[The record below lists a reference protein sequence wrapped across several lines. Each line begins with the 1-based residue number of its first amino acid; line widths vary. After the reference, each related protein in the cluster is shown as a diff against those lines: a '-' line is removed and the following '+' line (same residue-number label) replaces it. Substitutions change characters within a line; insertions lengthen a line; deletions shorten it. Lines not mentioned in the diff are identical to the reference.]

1 MRVRDHVAAS
11 TAGAVLLRRLL
22 GRGALGFWAGGVLI
36 DADHYLWYF
45 ATQRRLDPVKAVRF
59 FNQAEGPQHPA
70 TRVLHNPVSL
80 LLVSLLAAR
89 TRPLRSIAA
98 GMCLHAALDAAHRA
112 RLDASRAAALARDS
126 GRCQAC
132 GTSVGE
138 IRAHLA
144 SQPWLGPS
152 YRLENLISLC
162 APCHEAAHT
171 AMPRHGVIAWLEQA
185 LPAVAYLVHRQR
197 GWSPVREEKS
207 ATWTS

>member
-1 MRVRDHVAAS
+1 MRVRDHVAVS
-11 TAGAVLLRRLL
+11 TAGAVLLRRLF
-22 GRGALGFWAGGVLI
+22 GCGGLGFWAGGVLI

-45 ATQRRLDPVKAVRF
+45 ATQRRLDPVAAVRL
-59 FNQAEGPQHPA
+59 FNQADAPQHSA
-70 TRVLHNPVSL
+70 TRVLHSPVSL
-80 LLVSLLAAR
+80 LLVSLLSAR

-112 RLDASRAAALARDS
+112 RMDASRAAAVARDS
-126 GRCQAC
+126 GRCRAC

-144 SQPWLGPS
+144 NQPRLGPS

-171 AMPRHGVIAWLEQA
+171 AMPRHSAIAWLQQA
-185 LPAVAYLVHRQR
+185 LPTLAYLVHRQR
-197 GWSPVREEKS
+197 GWPPVREEKS